1 MEVGIALI
9 LVALVVLYY
18 TAKAKEQNN
27 EVEENEDGAMLRGM
41 TVGDLLDSKL
51 FRKELQWQVD
61 NEIESHDRM
70 AREAFTMG
78 MRLQRSPHQRLRDK
92 EMFDVDSLVEAYK
105 LIICKNMNS
114 TLSSAE
120 REYVKQVVMMAYW
133 RTVDRLKKKEDN
145 E

>member
-1 MEVGIALI
+1 MEVGFVLF
-9 LVALVVLYY
+9 LVAMVVIYY
-18 TAKAKEQNN
+18 TTKLGKHIIK
-27 EVEENEDGAMLRGM
+27 VEENKNDAMLRGM